1 MGNSSEDDR
10 RFDRATVIFV
20 AMIEHDDCTIP
31 VKVSNVSA
39 SGALVVGGGL
49 PPQGARIIF
58 RRNEVAVEARI
69 SWTDG
74 HLAGVEFCEVLP
86 VEELLRHVP
95 KLRETFQP
103 HFRRP
108 GLRDHRNTTNEN

>member
-1 MGNSSEDDR
+1 MGNSSKDDR

-20 AMIEHDDCTIP
+20 ATIEHDNSSIP

-39 SGALVVGGGL
+39 RGALVVGRGL
-49 PPQGARIIF
+49 PPEGAHVVF
-58 RRNEVAVEARI
+58 RRNELAVDARI
-69 SWTDG
+69 SWADG
-74 HLAGVEFCEVLP
+74 HLAGVEFCKLLA

-95 KLRETFQP
+95 KVRETFQP

-108 GLRDHRNTTNEN
+108 GLRDHRDTTNEN

>member
-20 AMIEHDDCTIP
+20 ATIEHDDCTIP

-39 SGALVVGGGL
+39 SGALVAGRGL

-58 RRNEVAVEARI
+58 RRNEVAVEGRI
-69 SWTDG
+69 SWADG
-74 HLAGVEFCEVLP
+74 HLAGVEFSEVLV

-95 KLRETFQP
+95 KVRQTFQP

-108 GLRDHRNTTNEN
+108 GLRDHGNSTNEN